1 MFYILFTFPT
11 CWSLKL
17 KRKSLLNRKVLQ
29 PDTHDRESC
38 PASYREL
45 SLAAELVAIL
55 SFCTESG
62 HSEWSRM
69 MGEGVLCSAQCAV
82 TLECEVYQRSFS
94 QFTTLFTCLCWLLYN
109 AFLRLDFRQSCWN
122 ISPLVFTIR
131 NLLSLQEAYLQIW
144 NQSKKGLLTVV
155 RMRQHLSVLLELYS
169 VKYPLEYTGQISLPS
184 EYCIFPHTSDSL
196 LNC

>member
-1 MFYILFTFPT
+1 MKPYDGGGGI
-11 CWSLKL
+11 
-17 KRKSLLNRKVLQ
+17 
-29 PDTHDRESC
+29 
-38 PASYREL
+38 
-45 SLAAELVAIL
+45 
-55 SFCTESG
+55 
-62 HSEWSRM
+62 
-69 MGEGVLCSAQCAV
+69 VLCAV
-82 TLECEVYQRSFS
+82 CSNIGMWSVPEIVLAIA
-94 QFTTLFTCLCWLLYN
+94 TLFTCLCWLLHN

-131 NLLSLQEAYLQIW
+131 NLLSLQEAYLLIW